1 MSAARDMLC
10 DTARAVFAD
19 AAAAGMAP
27 VEEAGFALLLVP
39 EADGG
44 FGGDWGDVH
53 AVLRIAGEV
62 APDLP
67 IAALIL
73 SGAGRDGMGE
83 NGFGALSAAATVSLI
98 AGAMGRALA
107 LSIDHVNMRQ
117 QFGRPLGKFQAV
129 QQSLAVMACEVR
141 AVDAAAAALAAR
153 LDATGIDP
161 AQADFEIAA
170 AKLRANRAVGVVTGI
185 AHQVHGAI
193 GFTREYDLH
202 RVTIPLM
209 RWRGAHGHDAHWARV
224 LGRQVAG
231 FGGRGLWEALTART
245 DPAAPADGRAG

>member
-10 DTARAVFAD
+10 DTASAVFAE
-19 AAAAGMAP
+19 AVEAGMAP
-27 VEEAGFALLLVP
+27 VEEAGFDLLLVP
-39 EADGG
+39 EGEGG

-53 AVLRIAGEV
+53 AVLRLAGAA

-67 IAALIL
+67 VAELIL
-73 SGAGRDGMGE
+73 SGLGE
-83 NGFGALSAAATVSLI
+83 ASAALHAAATVSLM

-107 LSIDHVNMRQ
+107 LSIEHVNTRQ

-129 QQSLAVMACEVR
+129 QQSLAVMACEVA

-153 LDATGIDP
+153 LDAAGFD
-161 AQADFEIAA
+161 AAAADFEIAA

-209 RWRGAHGHDAHWARV
+209 RWRSQHGNDAVWAVR

-231 FGGRGLWEALTART
+231 FGGRGLWEALTAR
-245 DPAAPADGRAG
+245 A